1 MRRVSVVIPCLD
13 EAATIAECVT
23 TARAVLDEND
33 LDGEVIVVDNGSSDG
48 SGDLARAAG
57 ARVIDEPRP
66 GYGSAYLAGLTA
78 ANGQYIVMVD
88 ADLTYDFR
96 EIPRFVRELDD
107 GAELVVGNRM
117 GGLTPGSMSW
127 LSRVGNPILTGF
139 LNALYRTNVGDAH
152 CGMRA
157 LRRSVLPALN
167 LRTVGMEFASEMV
180 IRASQE
186 RLDVREIPIE
196 LHPRLGTSKL
206 SPFRDGW
213 RHLRLILVYN
223 PTFLFLLPGAV
234 LLVAGSL
241 ITLAVFGGLPIV
253 GRDLYIHSLIL
264 GCLFV
269 ILGVQAIGFGLCAR
283 AYGAYF
289 ISDHDQ
295 LFQRAAPTGSARAR
309 ARSGRHRGRER
320 PRPVRHRRG
329 RVGGRR
335 LRHAERDPARDP
347 RRDPDRGR
355 CANLLHV
362 VPALDPRPAA
372 APRRGVALT
381 VIRRQLREPEPRET
395 AGRPAMT
402 AEQTRCVYLTLIR
415 DARGHQWPAV
425 TRPSASPTAQWH

>member
-1 MRRVSVVIPCLD
+1 MQTRTDVSSQPDVTAPATARASTTCRVSVVIPCLD
-13 EAATIAECVT
+13 EQATIAECVAA
-23 TARAVLDEND
+23 ARAVLDEND
-33 LDGEVIVVDNGSSDG
+33 LDGEVLVVDNGSSDG

-66 GYGSAYLAGLTA
+66 GYGSAYLAGLAA

-139 LNALYRTNVGDAH
+139 LNALYRTNIGDAH

-157 LRRSVLPALN
+157 LRRNVLPALN

-196 LHPRLGTSKL
+196 LHPRVGTSKL

-223 PTFLFLLPGAV
+223 PTFVFLLPGAV
-234 LLVAGSL
+234 LLMAGSL
-241 ITLAVFGGLPIV
+241 ITLSVFGGVPIV
-253 GRDLYIHSLIL
+253 GRALYIHSLVL

-289 ISDHDQ
+289 ISDQDQ
-295 LFQRAAPTGSARAR
+295 LFQRM
-309 ARSGRHRGRER
+309 RGRLRLEHGLALAG
-320 PRPVRHRRG
+320 V
-329 RVGGRR
+329 VGVTGLVLFGIVVGEWAAGGFGTLSETRLAIFAATLIVVGAQIFFTSFLLSILGLRRR
-335 LRHAERDPARDP
+335 LDEA
-347 RRDPDRGR
+347 
-355 CANLLHV
+355 
-362 VPALDPRPAA
+362 
-372 APRRGVALT
+372 
-381 VIRRQLREPEPRET
+381 
-395 AGRPAMT
+395 
-402 AEQTRCVYLTLIR
+402 
-415 DARGHQWPAV
+415 
-425 TRPSASPTAQWH
+425 